1 LIAVNSGLARSHQ
14 RPGADLA
21 PRAGTLSLAGAL
33 AVFGIA
39 GEAAAFEVVSVQAER
54 EGPAYRLRIEAR
66 FAASPERVLAVLTD
80 YDHVHELHQRITE
93 SRSLGQVGPD
103 TEEVYTRFEGCV
115 LFYCQI
121 LHRVEHIRIEGGT
134 LFARDVPGRG
144 SFREGSTTWRLA
156 AEDEGARLQYE
167 AHFVPAFKVAPLIGP
182 GLLVGTVERMTLE
195 TMAEVDLRA
204 LQSDD

>member
-1 LIAVNSGLARSHQ
+1 MIAVNSSPARFRRRARAVLVH
-14 RPGADLA
+14 
-21 PRAGTLSLAGAL
+21 RAGTLSLAGAL
-33 AVFGIA
+33 AVLVMA
-39 GEAAAFEVVSVQAER
+39 GEAAAFEVVSVHADR
-54 EGPAYRLRIEAR
+54 EGPTYRLRIEAR

-80 YDHVHELHQRITE
+80 YEHVHELHQRISE

-156 AEDEGARLQYE
+156 AEDEGTRLQYE
-167 AHFVPAFKVAPLIGP
+167 AHFVPAFKVAPFIGP

-204 LQSDD
+204 LESDD